1 MLRVSLGPHLS
12 FTALYLKEACSV
24 FSSDAN
30 TSHVGLLEY
39 FPKAENAKF
48 ACKIIIRMCP
58 HIAYLS
64 TKFRAMGTVL
74 CCVGSSTDL

>member
-1 MLRVSLGPHLS
+1 MLRVSHSPHLS
-12 FTALYLKEACSV
+12 FMALHLKEACSV

-39 FPKAENAKF
+39 FLKAENAKF

-58 HIAYLS
+58 HAAYLS
-64 TKFRAMGTVL
+64 SKFRAMGTVL
-74 CCVGSSTDL
+74 CCVWSSTDL